1 MNAQAQPRS
10 VTLALT
16 GASGMPYG
24 MRLLDVLLAG
34 GTQVYL
40 LYSQAAQ
47 IVAHQELGF
56 AFPTRPRDAAAF
68 FSERFGARDGQ
79 LQAFGREDWFAPVA
93 SGSNPAD
100 AMVICPC
107 TVGTLAALACGLAD
121 NLIERAA
128 DVALKERRPLILVP
142 RETPLSAIHLEN
154 MLRLTHAGA
163 VILPANPGF
172 YHRPASV
179 EELVDFVVAR
189 VLDQLRVPH
198 TLMQRWGAAALS
210 PEPREDGGSS

>member
-1 MNAQAQPRS
+1 MSDMARS
-10 VTLALT
+10 RTVTLALT

-24 MRLLDVLLAG
+24 VRLLECLLAAG
-34 GTQVYL
+34 VRVYL
-40 LYSQAAQ
+40 LYSQVAQ
-47 IVAHQELGF
+47 IVARQEMDLALPARAREVEEF
-56 AFPTRPRDAAAF
+56 FTRKYGAAQN
-68 FSERFGARDGQ
+68 Q
-79 LQAFGREDWFAPVA
+79 LRVFGREEWFAPVA

-107 TVGTLAALACGLAD
+107 TMGTLAAVACGLAD

-128 DVALKERRPLILVP
+128 DVMLKERRQLVLVP

-172 YHRPASV
+172 YHHPVKV
-179 EELVDFVVAR
+179 EDLIDFVVAR
-189 VLDQLRVPH
+189 VLDQLAVPH
-198 TLMQRWGAAALS
+198 QLIVRWGES
-210 PEPREDGGSS
+210 PSNQGK